1 MRNIHFH
8 ALVPDLMRKA
18 RKEQAEWSG
27 DKLRVQKL
35 KMHKQGTTNSSYLY
49 ILKLKVTRQQ
59 RRMCEKSLGAIQE
72 CREKC

>member
-8 ALVPDLMRKA
+8 ALVPDLMSKT

-35 KMHKQGTTNSSYLY
+35 KMHKWGTTDSSHLY
-49 ILKLKVTRQQ
+49 ILNLEGNKTAVKDV
-59 RRMCEKSLGAIQE
+59 
-72 CREKC
+72 